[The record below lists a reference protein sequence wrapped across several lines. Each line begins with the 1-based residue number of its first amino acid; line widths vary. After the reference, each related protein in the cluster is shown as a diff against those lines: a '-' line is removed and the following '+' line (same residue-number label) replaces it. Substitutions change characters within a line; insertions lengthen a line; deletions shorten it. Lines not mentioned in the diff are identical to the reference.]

1 MLHAVGVSSD
11 MVPLAALVQ
20 VVEKT
25 TRNALD
31 IVDWLGLQGVGEA
44 RGMQLCTCC
53 RGVVC

>member
-1 MLHAVGVSSD
+1 